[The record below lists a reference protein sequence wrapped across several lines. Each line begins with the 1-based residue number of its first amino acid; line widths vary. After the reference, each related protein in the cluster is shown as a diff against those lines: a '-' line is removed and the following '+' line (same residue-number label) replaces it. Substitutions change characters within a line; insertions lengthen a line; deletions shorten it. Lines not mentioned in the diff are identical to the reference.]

1 MNTKYTEPLR
11 TILEILNL
19 GLVILLLFRWIGWSE
34 SPLATIFTESDRLED
49 IHAPKAVE
57 NRSQMIFQRDG
68 GTVTV
73 EDIIRYL
80 HAHPELIDTIEKRQT
95 LQQMQQTQTALLSAE
110 ENLKQ
115 IEYQLNT
122 LALEVYQRLTP
133 AEQARIR
140 SRRNTDSVEG
150 IEAQYWQA
158 LIEQVG
164 TEQ

>member
-11 TILEILNL
+11 TILEVLNL
-19 GLVILLLFRWIGWSE
+19 GLVVLLLFRWFGWSE
-34 SPLATIFTESDRLED
+34 PTLATIFTENDRLED
-49 IHAPKAVE
+49 IHAPKAVDK
-57 NRSQMIFQRDG
+57 RSQMVFQRDG

-80 HAHPELIDTIEKRQT
+80 HAHPELIDTSEKRQT

-110 ENLKQ
+110 DNLKQ

-140 SRRNTDSVEG
+140 SRRNTDSIEG

-158 LIEQVG
+158 LIEQVS
-164 TEQ
+164 TTQ